1 MTGSKLGK
9 EYVKALYCHPYLIP
23 MLSTSCGMPGWMNH
37 KLESRLL
44 GEISATS
51 DMKMIAPYG
60 RKRRRIKESLDES
73 EKRRVKFDFKVNI
86 QKAKIMAFVPSPHG
100 KQMGKQQKQ

>member
-1 MTGSKLGK
+1 MSVTKFTFLPPSKKQHLELDMEQHTGSKLGK

-60 RKRRRIKESLDES
+60 RKQRGTKEPLNEG
-73 EKRRVKFDFKVNI
+73 EK
-86 QKAKIMAFVPSPHG
+86 G
-100 KQMGKQQKQ
+100 E